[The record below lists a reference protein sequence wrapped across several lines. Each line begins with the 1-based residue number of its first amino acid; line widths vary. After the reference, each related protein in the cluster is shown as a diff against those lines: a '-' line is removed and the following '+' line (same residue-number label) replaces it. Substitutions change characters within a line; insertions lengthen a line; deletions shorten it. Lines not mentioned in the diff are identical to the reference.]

1 MTHSEILKQLAE
13 VRAEARTVADELQRL
28 CAELT
33 RKLDQSQ
40 S

>member
-1 MTHSEILKQLAE
+1 MRFFQILAELAE
-13 VRAEARTVADELQRL
+13 VRAEARTVADDLQRL
-28 CAELT
+28 ITELK

>member
-1 MTHSEILKQLAE
+1 MTHSEILEQLSE
-13 VRAEARTVADELQRL
+13 VRAEARTVADDLQRL
-28 CAELT
+28 ITELK